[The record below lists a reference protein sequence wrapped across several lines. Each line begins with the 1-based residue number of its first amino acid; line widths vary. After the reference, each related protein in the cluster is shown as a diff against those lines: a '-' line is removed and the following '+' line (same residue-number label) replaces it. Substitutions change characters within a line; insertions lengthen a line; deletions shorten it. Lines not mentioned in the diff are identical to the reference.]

1 MVPLKTGNRFVITAR
16 NHKEKINS
24 HPSVVGQGP
33 QVKRWVPVKVVD
45 HHPQH
50 RQSANGIH

>member
-1 MVPLKTGNRFVITAR
+1 
-16 NHKEKINS
+16 
-24 HPSVVGQGP
+24 
-33 QVKRWVPVKVVD
+33 VKRWVPVKVVD